1 MGSFIMHTNESGITR
16 FVLNRP
22 EKRNAI
28 NFDLIEAFSRCLD
41 ECEKGE
47 VKMLLLT
54 GAGTDSFCSGGDLS
68 AFHGLKTEEESYGML
83 RKMGDVLVRLA
94 FLPIPTL
101 ALVNGTAVG
110 GGCEIAA
117 ACDLRIAA
125 DDVKMGFVQGRLGI
139 STGWGGGTLL
149 HERISSPRAMEL
161 LMTGTIKSA
170 ETLYDYGFINALV
183 SSAHRLEDHP
193 IVTSMEEKS
202 IGTLKAYKQQLLDR
216 WDKAV
221 LMENIEREIRRCS
234 KLWASDDHHQAVER
248 FLNKK

>member
-1 MGSFIMHTNESGITR
+1 MHINESGIMK
-16 FVLNRP
+16 FILNRP
-22 EKRNAI
+22 ERRNAI
-28 NFDLIEAFSRCLD
+28 NFDLIDAFSRCLD
-41 ECEKGE
+41 ECEKAD
-47 VKMLLLT
+47 VKMLLIT
-54 GAGTDSFCSGGDLS
+54 GAGKESFCSGGDLT
-68 AFHGLKTEEESYGML
+68 AFHDLKTEEESYGML
-83 RKMGDVLVRLA
+83 RKMGDVLIRLA

-117 ACDLRIAA
+117 ACDIRIAA
-125 DDVKMGFVQGRLGI
+125 EDVKMGFVQGRLGI

-161 LMTGTIKSA
+161 LMTSTLRSA

-193 IVTSMEEKS
+193 IVTSMEERS

-216 WDKAV
+216 WDRGV
-221 LMENIEREIRRCS
+221 LTENVEREIRRCS